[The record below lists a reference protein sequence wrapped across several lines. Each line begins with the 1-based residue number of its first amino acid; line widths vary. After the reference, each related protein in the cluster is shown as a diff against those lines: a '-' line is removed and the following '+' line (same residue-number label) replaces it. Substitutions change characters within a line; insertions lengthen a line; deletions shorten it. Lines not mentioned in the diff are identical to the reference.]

1 MFILANMLFKF
12 YRIIMDM
19 DVFRMSIEVPHEDS
33 NEVKNS
39 SIGAIM
45 VG

>member
-1 MFILANMLFKF
+1 
-12 YRIIMDM
+12 MDM
-19 DVFRMSIEVPHEDS
+19 DVFRMSIEVPNEDS

-45 VG
+45 VC

>member
-19 DVFRMSIEVPHEDS
+19 DVFRMSLEVPHEDS

-39 SIGAIM
+39 SIAAIM
-45 VG
+45 VC